1 MWPDNFGFVTPD
13 FFTYA
18 GGQYFPIAEYDYNTG
33 TIKLNTN
40 GVDREKLLSLL
51 ETNNRNTKETNKM
64 EAKKCDRCGK
74 LYEMPG
80 ATESEGAE
88 VRFKFIKVSDA
99 ENKSGTK
106 IAKEQM
112 RNIYIKKT
120 SCCDSYS
127 GVDLCPDCRK
137 SLKKWFESTD
147 KEEKKNV

>member
-1 MWPDNFGFVTPD
+1 MPWYPDKIGPFYVETPHGINVVSPFD
-13 FFTYA
+13 
-18 GGQYFPIAEYDYNTG
+18 E
-33 TIKLNTN
+33 TISLSFNAN
-40 GVDREKLLSLL
+40 SIDREKLLNQILGIKS
-51 ETNNRNTKETNKM
+51 KETNKM

-74 LYEMPG
+74 LYEMPS